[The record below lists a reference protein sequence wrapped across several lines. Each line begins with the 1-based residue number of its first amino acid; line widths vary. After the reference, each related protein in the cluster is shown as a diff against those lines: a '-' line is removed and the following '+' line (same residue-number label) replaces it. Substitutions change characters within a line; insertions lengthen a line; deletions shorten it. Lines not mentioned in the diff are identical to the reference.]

1 MVKIRDGVSFIT
13 ANMGN
18 NNYSSPQNYKV
29 GKVYAVI
36 LNELSVPAS
45 VWEANGGWDGIGT
58 ILYQEYNESSE
69 VPLENLT
76 DADLIN
82 FPTALPLF
90 PNQKYFPLPGEIVV
104 LMPLP
109 SAPSPITNK
118 TEENYYLSIINAW
131 NSPQFN
137 GLFLNEDKSLLYN
150 SFNEDSDFRGL
161 QAFEGDYILE
171 GRFGNSIRFGS
182 TSKSGN
188 IDLTPWSTNPSELKN
203 NPITLITNQHNFK
216 LPTSDLHVE
225 DINKDGSSVYLTS
238 NQSIPLNIGNITLS
252 NITSPIGVAD
262 YVKPQVILNADRTV
276 ISSKSDEVLIFGKAG
291 VELYSQGPVYL
302 QSRKVGITLQ
312 DNSIF
317 LGPFNSS
324 QTTQPLLLGNDTKTL
339 LSNLVTALSTFSSA
353 LINAKST
360 PEGTVLTDVAVAATM
375 LQNSLKS
382 YGDSLGNSNYL
393 LSQTTYTL

>member
-36 LNELSVPAS
+36 LNERSVPS
-45 VWEANGGWDGIGT
+45 QVWEANGEWNGIGT

-69 VPLENLT
+69 IALENLD
-76 DADLIN
+76 DAALIN

-90 PNQKYFPLPGEIVV
+90 PNQKYFPLPGEIVL

-118 TEENYYLSIINAW
+118 TEENYYVSIINAW

-137 GLFLNEDKSLLYN
+137 GLFLSEDKNLLYN
-150 SFNEDSDFRGL
+150 SFNENPDFRGL
-161 QAFEGDYILE
+161 QTFEGDYILE
-171 GRFGNSIRFGS
+171 GRFGNSLRFGS

-188 IDLTPWSTNPSELKN
+188 EDLTPWSTNPGELVN
-203 NPITLITNQHNFK
+203 NPIALLTNQHNFK

-238 NQSIPLNIGNITLS
+238 NQSIPLNIGNVTLS
-252 NITSPIGVAD
+252 NITAPIGVKD
-262 YVKPQVILNADRTV
+262 YVNPQVIINADRTV
-276 ISSKSDEVLIFGKAG
+276 ISSKSDEVLVFGKKG
-291 VELYSQGPVYL
+291 IELYSQGPIYL

-312 DNSIF
+312 DNAIF
-317 LGPFNSS
+317 LGPSTLS
-324 QTTQPLLLGNDTKTL
+324 QATQPVLLVNDTKSL

-353 LINAKST
+353 LITAKSS
-360 PEGTVLTDVAVAATM
+360 PEGTTITDVAIAAQM
-375 LQNSLKS
+375 LQDVLKT
-382 YGDSLGNSNYL
+382 YGDTLDNKNYL
-393 LSQTTYTL
+393 LSQTTLTS